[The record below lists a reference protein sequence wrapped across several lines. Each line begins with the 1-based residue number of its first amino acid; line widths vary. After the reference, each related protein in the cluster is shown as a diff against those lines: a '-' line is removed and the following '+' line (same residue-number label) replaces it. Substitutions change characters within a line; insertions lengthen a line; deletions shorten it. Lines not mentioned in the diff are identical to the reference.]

1 MADILDEVLRDQS
14 DEKKLYFF
22 KKILPFIIGFT
33 VLIVICMIINNWY
46 QDKKSKENMEL
57 GDILIKSLNNP
68 DKKTTDEVLSE
79 LAKNHPDNKV
89 SEIAMLK
96 RVGILVESSE
106 IVKAKALLEEI
117 VNSKHSGSTTKSFAR
132 VAWLS
137 LVIDQPQMTEK
148 EKDIFQEY
156 LKYYTD
162 DSQEFFGTA
171 SLLKAI
177 WFEKNNQNELAKEVL
192 IALKSASNIPAII
205 KEQARALLAK
215 LELKN

>member
-22 KKILPFIIGFT
+22 RKILPFVIGFT
-33 VLIVICMIINNWY
+33 VLVVIGMIINNWY
-46 QDKKSKENMEL
+46 QDKKSKENLEL
-57 GDILIKSLNNP
+57 GGILIKSLNNP
-68 DKKTTDEVLSE
+68 DKKNTNEVLGE
-79 LAKNHPDNKV
+79 LAKNHPDNKI
-89 SEIAMLK
+89 SEIATLK
-96 RVGILVESSE
+96 RVGILVESGE
-106 IVKAKALLEEI
+106 IAKAKALLEEI

-137 LVIDQPQMTEK
+137 LVIDQQNIPEK

-177 WFEKNNQNELAKEVL
+177 WFEKNNQDELAKEVL
-192 IALKSASNIPAII
+192 IALKSAGNIPAII
-205 KEQARALLAK
+205 KEQARALLAR

>member
-22 KKILPFIIGFT
+22 RKILPFVIGFT
-33 VLIVICMIINNWY
+33 ILVVTGMIINNWY

-57 GDILIKSLNNP
+57 GGILIKSLNNP

-106 IVKAKALLEEI
+106 IAKVKALLEEI

-177 WFEKNNQNELAKEVL
+177 WFEKNNQDELAKEVL